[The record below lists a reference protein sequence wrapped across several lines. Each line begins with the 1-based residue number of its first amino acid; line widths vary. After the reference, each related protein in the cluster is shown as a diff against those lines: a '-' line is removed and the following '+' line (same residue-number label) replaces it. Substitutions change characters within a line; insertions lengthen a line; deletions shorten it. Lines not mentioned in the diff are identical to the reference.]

1 VVSASNLSKEGAE
14 AAVAKTK
21 ERAPATKTI
30 DHAERRWK
38 KDVGASATLITDVD
52 GATAAMREEH
62 VRERAPGGALGFA
75 SLRWGMST
83 QEVVGLLTAGG
94 YVARVAKGPATSP
107 TETVPFSKG
116 DVEGTASFNK
126 FGLRQVEIS
135 GPAVD
140 GGAARAKELES
151 ALGKPA
157 SVEVSTKTR
166 HVDHA
171 RMTSIDVE
179 VTDKQPGG
187 GFTVVETYRPKN

>member
-1 VVSASNLSKEGAE
+1 MYGAVT
-14 AAVAKTK
+14 AVAKRTA
-21 ERAPATKTI
+21 RAPATKPI
-30 DHAERRWK
+30 DPAARRCK
-38 KDVGASATLITDVD
+38 KAAGASATLITAVA
-52 GATAAMREEH
+52 GATATLRYAHGRA
-62 VRERAPGGALGFA
+62 RAPGGAIGFA